1 MLGSKK
7 KPKKPK
13 TEEADA
19 SPAKEF
25 FIRMITRDIDLDD
38 CILDLVDNSI
48 DGARR
53 LRNSAP
59 GAEIKPKEF
68 KNLFIKLGLAQDEFS
83 IEDNCGGIPVADA
96 RDYAFHFGRHADD
109 RRDTSESIGIYGIGM
124 KRAMFKIGREIE
136 IRSATASDSFEVDI
150 DVDKWERLPAWKF
163 EITTGPG
170 KSQVGTT
177 ITIKKPTPPV
187 AADLADV
194 AFANDLEKTIA
205 RDYTV
210 FLEAGLKISIDEK
223 PVTPVPFTLRSGD
236 EFEPA
241 RLTYEDG
248 GVTVQLTAGIAAPLP
263 DPDDE
268 LAQSQIKD
276 VSRYGW
282 FVLCNNRVVL
292 AGDKSSRT
300 VWGNDGFTRWHPQYN
315 GFLGIASFRSADPAK
330 LPWTTTKRDV
340 DDTDPVYRR
349 AIQRMKDLTSP
360 FIEYTRERK
369 ADPDAARRVEAV
381 AKSVPVASIPMRA
394 TMKLPKLTAAREK
407 MRNVLYRRP
416 ERELLAAAEA
426 LGNPSMTYRD
436 IGNKTFEYFYE
447 REVEE

>member
-1 MLGSKK
+1 MLRSKNK
-7 KPKKPK
+7 QK
-13 TEEADA
+13 TEKHEEADA

-53 LRNSAP
+53 MRNSKP

-68 KNLFIKLGLAQDEFS
+68 QDLFIDIGMHRDKFS
-83 IEDNCGGIPVADA
+83 IADNCGGIPLDDA
-96 RDYAFHFGRHADD
+96 RDYAFHFGRRADEH
-109 RRDTSESIGIYGIGM
+109 RDGAESIGIYGIGM
-124 KRAMFKIGREIE
+124 KRAMFKIGRQIQ
-136 IRSATASDSFEVDI
+136 IRSSTSADSFKLDINVDE
-150 DVDKWERLPAWKF
+150 WEKRPEWKF
-163 EITTGPG
+163 DMIVGPP
-170 KSQVGTT
+170 QPEVGTSMV
-177 ITIKKPTPPV
+177 ITKPPSSV

-194 AFANDLEKTIA
+194 AFANSLHKTIA

-210 FLEAGLKISIDEK
+210 FLQAGLKIAINSEA
-223 PVTPVPFTLRSGD
+223 VTPVPFTLRSGND
-236 EFEPA
+236 FEPA
-241 RLTYEDG
+241 RLTYKDA

-276 VSRYGW
+276 VSRFGW

-292 AGDKSSRT
+292 AGDKSART

-315 GFLGIASFRSADPAK
+315 GFLGIASFRSAEPSK

-340 DDTDPVYRR
+340 DETDPVYRR

-381 AKSVPVASIPMRA
+381 ATSVPVTSIPMRA
-394 TMKLPKLTAAREK
+394 TMKLPKLTAGREK
-407 MRNVLYRRP
+407 MRNVLYRRA

-426 LGNPSMTYRD
+426 LGNSAMSYRD
-436 IGNKTFEYFYE
+436 IGTRTFEYYYE